1 MAVTAKHV
9 VTIEVSQKTY
19 DRLQQKAVPFEDTP
33 DAVIIRLL
41 NESAAKGDGSPP
53 LGVGLISNGGVA
65 ANIPHL
71 PGGDLDVDVAI
82 DDPFD
87 PPSLKHT
94 KVFRAE
100 VDGREVAKA
109 NWTIVRQSVVAI
121 ALGQANNNLR
131 RLLEV
136 CPMNAVDGIK
146 KDEGYTYYE
155 NLGVSIQG
163 QDANH
168 AWQAAA
174 APARA
179 LGVSVKVWF
188 QWRTK
193 PDAAYPGK
201 WGLLRIG

>member
-1 MAVTAKHV
+1 MRFAARLRIHV
-9 VTIEVSQKTY
+9 QTRVDHQASERECRKGRRI
-19 DRLQQKAVPFEDTP
+19 
-33 DAVIIRLL
+33 
-41 NESAAKGDGSPP
+41 SAARGRADLERRSRGKHTPP
-53 LGVGLISNGGVA
+53 SR
-65 ANIPHL
+65 
-71 PGGDLDVDVAI
+71 GDLDVDVAI

-87 PPSLKHT
+87 PPSLKHA
-94 KVFRAE
+94 KVLRAE

-109 NWTIVRQSVVAI
+109 NWTIMRQSVVAI

-136 CPMNAVDGIK
+136 CPINAVDGIK

-168 AWQAAA
+168 AWQVAA

-201 WGLLRIG
+201 WSLLSIG